1 MKLVELFAYPAWHSL
16 SPAMHN
22 AAFELLGIDAR
33 YRAREV
39 APAELP
45 RAVEELRRP
54 DAWGANLTIPHKE
67 SVMPLLD
74 SLSPEARAVGAV
86 NTVVRRGES
95 LEGHTTDVAGFL
107 QALAEL
113 SLDLAGRRVLLLGAG
128 GAGRAVAYALLLA
141 GTGELML
148 FNRTPERAEKLRDD
162 FARLGAIRV
171 VGAEELAQCGP
182 EAQLVVNATSVGMM
196 RDGVRFDE
204 TPIEASA
211 LPREGAV
218 VDLVYRP
225 AETRLLREAKAAGLK
240 TQNGLPML
248 VYQGAESFS
257 MWTGYDAPSEHMRRE
272 AERMLAG

>member
-22 AAFELLGIDAR
+22 SAFELLGIDAR

-54 DAWGANLTIPHKE
+54 NTWGANLTIPHKE
-67 SVMPLLD
+67 SVMTLLD
-74 SLSPEARAVGAV
+74 ALTAEARAVGAV
-86 NTVVRRGES
+86 NTIVRRGES
-95 LEGHTTDVAGFL
+95 LEGHTTDVSGFL

-128 GAGRAVAYALLLA
+128 GAGRAVAYALLLS
-141 GTGELML
+141 GVGELVL

-171 VGAEELAQCGP
+171 VGENELAECGP
-182 EAQLVVNATSVGMM
+182 QAQLVVNATSVGMM
-196 RDGVRFDE
+196 REGVRTDE
-204 TPIEASA
+204 TPIEAKS

-225 AETRLLREAKAAGLK
+225 AETRLLKEAKAAGLK

-257 MWTGYDAPSEHMRRE
+257 MWTGYDAPAGYMRQE